1 MNVLIGISILLGVVL
16 LFIKGWVKTIKKMDE
31 MQDEKEEPYEQNQ
44 SIKIGHNKKKNGNHK
59 RNNLF

>member
-31 MQDEKEEPYEQNQ
+31 MQDEKEEPYEQN
-44 SIKIGHNKKKNGNHK
+44 
-59 RNNLF
+59 